1 MGEAELI
8 FVDPLTHR
16 EISTQKSGIFLQ
28 STKQKYDES
37 VKGRFTRNILHWNEN
52 DIKTSQTTNVD
63 YSKYA
68 NSLTNNT
75 KLLSG

>member
-28 STKQKYDES
+28 STKRKYDVS
-37 VKGRFTRNILHWNEN
+37 VKGRLTRNIIHWNEN
-52 DIKTSQTTNVD
+52 DIKTSQTTNGD

-75 KLLSG
+75 KLL